1 MTNVREVHEETVALL
16 SDAVADITKRAVE
29 PTLAPFGAELQK
41 TTAALDV
48 RLRTLDDLL
57 DDDRA
62 DRQRLSRQLSEL
74 PGTMADGNDRLR
86 ERIDQAAAAIGEL
99 RGQADQT
106 AAALARLRS
115 LLLALVVALALTIL
129 ASAAT
134 VAFVARR

>member
-1 MTNVREVHEETVALL
+1 LTNVRDVHQETVALL
-16 SDAVADITKRAVE
+16 SDAVTDITKRAVE

-62 DRQRLSRQLSEL
+62 DRQRLARQLSEL
-74 PGTMADGNDRLR
+74 PGRMADGNDRLR
-86 ERIDQAAAAIGEL
+86 ERIEQAAAAIGEL
-99 RGQADQT
+99 RGQADET
-106 AAALARLRS
+106 AAALSRLRA
-115 LLLALVVALALTIL
+115 LLLGLVLGLALTVL

-134 VAFVARR
+134 VALAVR